1 MAEQI
6 RKSDVVQGEPFN
18 EIAKEMQAAIL
29 VLERFDTGVRNVA
42 KSMELV
48 SKESKTTVQ
57 GINNITQAEKESAK
71 LVQQKVANDK
81 TLEKMRLEEIRINKA
96 REKSI
101 DDYNKKLARE
111 EKQAKDSANA
121 YKILERATRE
131 HKNESK
137 RLGAE
142 LLRLEANGQ
151 KNTKAFKALEMQY
164 RQTTH
169 AAQRGDVQLKKL
181 DATVGD
187 NFRKVGTYEN
197 ALNKL
202 NGAMGS
208 LGLAFGIGSAVTA
221 GVKTIA
227 GFETQIADLSA
238 VTGQTGKDLEFL
250 ENKAIEFSKGFGVS
264 AASIAEA
271 FKLAGSARP
280 ELLQNGAALAD
291 LTEKAIILSKA
302 SGDDVPTSIK
312 NLTGTLNAF
321 ELPATAATKVM
332 DTLAN
337 AAQLGA
343 QEIPYLTEGFTKF
356 GAIAKSSNISV
367 AESAAAM
374 ELLGQKIPDAATAG
388 TGLRNVMLKLL
399 APDALGADAQKRLKE
414 LGVNFSDLS
423 DKSKPFNERLAA
435 LKPLLND
442 GAALVKT
449 FGTENA
455 VAAQILISQT
465 DELAKFTAGLDKNGT
480 AQDQAST
487 KSKTLAEAWGRLKAQ
502 VEAVF
507 LDFRSA
513 SSGLSG
519 ALDFVAENL
528 ENIVSL
534 TWQLIKVF
542 GAYKAVTMALNLKEQ
557 YTNWRRNAQA
567 IKENGDNLSG
577 ASDKAQRFGSV
588 LKGIGWAVAI
598 NLAFELVAEIWNIAR
613 GADAATRAVENMNK
627 AITNGNK
634 SASERLQKLRDE
646 VGLGIK
652 TEAQMKQQ
660 VKAEIKLMNAEKAAT
675 KEKIKALEQDQR
687 YQAAISKNAFF
698 RSSYEER
705 LIRRME
711 SYKKEVFETNAELTA
726 FNAELTSLTI
736 TERQNEQAAAIS
748 ETTTKIKDDTK
759 AKKENNEQ
767 TFKAI
772 ELLERESAARE
783 SLFDPEEVERL
794 LLLDEERAVVVAEIA
809 VKEAEI
815 ALLRA
820 QQAGDTTSILKAEEQ
835 LTKAKIDAINA
846 QLKLD
851 LATETDPAKR
861 ILLEKKAAKEI
872 IELNKTVTNSF
883 KERAD
888 MMNSI
893 QQAITDALQ
902 EQIDKRI
909 ALLQKE
915 SDAAKSQQD
924 YLMALAE
931 NGNIT
936 AQQSIAEQ
944 IEIQREAQAEQMRL
958 EKQKQNL
965 ELISQGLS
973 TFNAQI
979 AEGKSPGEALASTIV
994 STQALVGFLKNLNFY
1009 AKGTDHAPG
1018 GMAVVD
1024 EQGPEIITDSKGR
1037 IKDVGT
1043 GEGAR
1048 FVNLSK
1054 GDKVITATKTAQ
1066 ILNAFG
1072 GMANANMIGKGK
1084 DSVGNSYDIMKLN
1097 SGLNRIEQAIK
1108 NKPEYQVHWD
1118 TFGTVE
1124 RVRKGG
1130 DVVTNRYRVRP

>member
-1 MAEQI
+1 MNDIKNQI
-6 RKSDVVQGEPFN
+6 K
-18 EIAKEMQAAIL
+18 IL
-29 VLERFDTGVRNVA
+29 NIRR
-42 KSMELV
+42 
-48 SKESKTTVQ
+48 SK
-57 GINNITQAEKESAK
+57 
-71 LVQQKVANDK
+71 LKVAIED
-81 TLEKMRLEEIRINKA
+81 
-96 REKSI
+96 
-101 DDYNKKLARE
+101 
-111 EKQAKDSANA
+111 
-121 YKILERATRE
+121 
-131 HKNESK
+131 
-137 RLGAE
+137 
-142 LLRLEANGQ
+142 
-151 KNTKAFKALEMQY
+151 FKASERY
-164 RQTTH
+164 
-169 AAQRGDVQLKKL
+169 
-181 DATVGD
+181 
-187 NFRKVGTYEN
+187 
-197 ALNKL
+197 
-202 NGAMGS
+202 
-208 LGLAFGIGSAVTA
+208 
-221 GVKTIA
+221 
-227 GFETQIADLSA
+227 
-238 VTGQTGKDLEFL
+238 
-250 ENKAIEFSKGFGVS
+250 
-264 AASIAEA
+264 
-271 FKLAGSARP
+271 
-280 ELLQNGAALAD
+280 QN
-291 LTEKAIILSKA
+291 
-302 SGDDVPTSIK
+302 
-312 NLTGTLNAF
+312 
-321 ELPATAATKVM
+321 
-332 DTLAN
+332 
-337 AAQLGA
+337 
-343 QEIPYLTEGFTKF
+343 
-356 GAIAKSSNISV
+356 AIAKNPLFRTFEEAGVIGA
-367 AESAAAM
+367 AE
-374 ELLGQKIPDAATAG
+374 
-388 TGLRNVMLKLL
+388 GLRNML
-399 APDALGADAQKRLKE
+399 
-414 LGVNFSDLS
+414 
-423 DKSKPFNERLAA
+423 
-435 LKPLLND
+435 
-442 GAALVKT
+442 
-449 FGTENA
+449 
-455 VAAQILISQT
+455 
-465 DELAKFTAGLDKNGT
+465 
-480 AQDQAST
+480 
-487 KSKTLAEAWGRLKAQ
+487 
-502 VEAVF
+502 
-507 LDFRSA
+507 
-513 SSGLSG
+513 
-519 ALDFVAENL
+519 
-528 ENIVSL
+528 
-534 TWQLIKVF
+534 
-542 GAYKAVTMALNLKEQ
+542 Y
-557 YTNWRRNAQA
+557 
-567 IKENGDNLSG
+567 
-577 ASDKAQRFGSV
+577 
-588 LKGIGWAVAI
+588 
-598 NLAFELVAEIWNIAR
+598 
-613 GADAATRAVENMNK
+613 
-627 AITNGNK
+627 
-634 SASERLQKLRDE
+634 E
-646 VGLGIK
+646 V
-652 TEAQMKQQ
+652 
-660 VKAEIKLMNAEKAAT
+660 
-675 KEKIKALEQDQR
+675 D
-687 YQAAISKNAFF
+687 
-698 RSSYEER
+698 
-705 LIRRME
+705 
-711 SYKKEVFETNAELTA
+711 AELTTY
-726 FNAELTSLTI
+726 NQELKDMKI
-736 TERQNEQAAAIS
+736 TNIQTAAAVS

-772 ELLERESAARE
+772 GLLERESAARE

-809 VKEAEI
+809 VTEAEI

-820 QQAGDTTSILKAEEQ
+820 QQAGDTTAILKAEEQ

-872 IELNKTVTNSF
+872 MELNKTVTDSF

-1024 EQGPEIITDSKGR
+1024 EQGAEIITDSKGR

-1118 TFGTVE
+1118 SFGTVE

-1130 DVVTNRYRVRP
+1130 DIVTNRYRVRP